1 MMCNDVLR
9 PPRPQRKVW
18 LMLALVFGAAMPA
31 EALAQG
37 YGEQRTLPFRIHGY
51 DRTTQEVYRR
61 QFSSQAATNSAAG
74 GSSAASGSNS
84 SLLPQKQQSGSS
96 MNNVVQYYD
105 YRSSNVTLNGNGSTV
120 DTRGVLNA
128 GQDSAGTS
136 QMLNNQS
143 DAASGGAKSLPRT
156 IQ

>member
-1 MMCNDVLR
+1 MMCNDVFRL
-9 PPRPQRKVW
+9 PRPQPKLW
-18 LMLALVFGAAMPA
+18 LMVALVFGAAMPA

-51 DRTTQEVYRR
+51 DRTTQEVDRR

-96 MNNVVQYYD
+96 MNNV
-105 YRSSNVTLNGNGSTV
+105 TLNGNGSTV

-136 QMLNNQS
+136 QLLNNQS
-143 DAASGGAKSLPRT
+143 DGASGGANSLPRT